1 MFIHS
6 VNSKTGI
13 LGGRGTAILLGS
25 FVLKNSLREITLRVE
40 EESQEDEQLKQMKEK
55 EKKKKRKRRCL
66 SYINFC
72 PGLFKITGSLFR
84 NSILVVC
91 FDLTKANISCLNMSS
106 FIFCKSSALV
116 LFEKRLTR
124 HCEGKRYI
132 KPLSEQ
138 QSEKTTQIILNKL
151 M

>member
-91 FDLTKANISCLNMSS
+91 FDLTKANISCLNRSS
-106 FIFCKSSALV
+106 FFSFCKSSACAGFVREAAHKALRR
-116 LFEKRLTR
+116 ENI
-124 HCEGKRYI
+124 Y
-132 KPLSEQ
+132 
-138 QSEKTTQIILNKL
+138 
-151 M
+151 